1 MKSSLTQL
9 RRFAALKTFFT
20 KSKGSVSTALLI
32 VSLFCITVLSASA
45 QGVKPNFFGIN
56 MWYGQ
61 PNAAQST
68 DLKRAGLNL
77 YRLGG
82 NDRNNNATYLNMYNW
97 VNDIE
102 YVKYTLNAE
111 PLIQLPIGLS
121 FAAVKDW
128 VYFFNVTKCYD
139 IKYWTIGNEP
149 DPGGGLANLQNWING
164 QKFYQ
169 TDINNLNYSDF
180 EYRFVNL
187 ANELKQASD
196 QFHNGQ
202 CIVVGPDFRL
212 FYQEAINLEYKQFL
226 TNVGN
231 RGSTNGKPL
240 LDVFA
245 FHYYATQAD
254 AESVLKSRFD
264 AVQALLNTANSLRS
278 FPDLPLAVTE
288 VNGEASTGTALPF
301 WFNTGQFVAT
311 MTKLALAKGAFCVT
325 PWSVYESAGD
335 RGPTDFSFY
344 NSDNSRRPTLH
355 HFAML
360 SENKR
365 AEYMPEAQANYADQL
380 VCLGMRQAGSGG
392 GYTLML
398 MNTTSAARSFNI
410 SLNNTYHGTTSDVQI
425 KMQGY
430 AGVTS
435 TPLTG
440 SIPATT
446 TFLFRCDAVGN
457 FVSKLIF
464 SQSDAAPHLRQAL
477 ATTPAVSGQQVL
489 GVYPNPVIERFALA
503 GLDGPA
509 DLTVRNSLGT
519 IVLHERVAIDGAV
532 DMSSL
537 PGGLYLLHISTAGEQ
552 LVRKIVKQ

>member
-1 MKSSLTQL
+1 MKPFLTQL
-9 RRFAALKTFFT
+9 LDFAALKSSAA
-20 KSKGSVSTALLI
+20 KAKALTALL
-32 VSLFCITVLSASA
+32 VGSLVYATAFTAAA
-45 QGVKPNFFGIN
+45 QVVKSNFFGIN

-61 PNAAQST
+61 PNATQST
-68 DLKRAGLNL
+68 DLKKAGLNL

-82 NDRNNNATYLNMYNW
+82 NGRNNDAAYLNMYNW
-97 VNDIE
+97 VSDIE

-111 PLIQLPIGLS
+111 PIIQLPIGLS
-121 FAAVKDW
+121 FTAVKDW
-128 VYFFNVTKCYD
+128 VYFFNVTKGYD

-149 DPGGGLANLQNWING
+149 DPGGGYANLQNWMNG

-169 TDINNLNYSDF
+169 SSINNLNYGDF
-180 EYRFVNL
+180 KYRFVNL

-202 CIVVGPDFRL
+202 CIIVGPDFRL
-212 FYQEAINLEYKQFL
+212 FYKEAIDLEYSRFL
-226 TNVGN
+226 TDVGN
-231 RGSTNGKPL
+231 SASTNGKPL

-254 AESVLKSRFD
+254 AESVLKARFD
-264 AVQALLNTANSLRS
+264 GVQALLNTANGLRS

-288 VNGEASTGTALPF
+288 VNGEASTGTALPY

-325 PWSVYESAGD
+325 PWSIYESAGN
-335 RGPTDFSFY
+335 RGTTDFSFY
-344 NSDNSRRPTLH
+344 NSDNTRRPTMH

-380 VCLGMRQAGSGG
+380 VCLGMRQAGTGG
-392 GYTLML
+392 GYTVML

-410 SLNNTYHGTTSDVQI
+410 SLNNAYQGTTSDVQI
-425 KMQGY
+425 RMQGY
-430 AGVTS
+430 AGVTN

-446 TFLFRCDAVGN
+446 TFLFRCDAAGN
-457 FVSKLIF
+457 FISKLIF
-464 SQSDAAPHLRQAL
+464 SQSDAGPHLRQAL
-477 ATTPAVSGQQVL
+477 ATAPGTSGEPDL
-489 GVYPNPVIERFALA
+489 AVYPNPVAGSFALA
-503 GLDGPA
+503 GLAGPA
-509 DLTVRNSLGT
+509 DLTVRNTLGDN
-519 IVLHERVAIDGAV
+519 VLHQQVAAGEAV
-532 DMSSL
+532 DISAL
-537 PGGLYLLHISTAGEQ
+537 PAGLYLLDIRTANAHT
-552 LVRKIVKQ
+552 VRKMVKQ